1 MKQMEEEDLTQPEQV
16 ESTVVEF
23 EPDPTECEFI
33 TVNGVEILR
42 PRRVARRQ
50 CTLSDILEAIGGD
63 IIPIIP
69 NSDPTM
75 QSTYGDNS
83 RLAKKLGVA
92 LSTVYDWRKKYK
104 VVDDAM
110 LQEAE
115 RDLDYIENICRSHM
129 LAGDSRA
136 TVKWLE
142 AKGRSRGW
150 GREAASAQERK
161 SDLESELNDLI
172 KNQSPR
178 LRLAGIAKLALEGK
192 YDASV
197 KMLEMN
203 ALDRK

>member
-1 MKQMEEEDLTQPEQV
+1 MKQMEEEEFTQPEQA
-16 ESTVVEF
+16 ESTIVEF

-63 IIPIIP
+63 IIP
-69 NSDPTM
+69 STDPM
-75 QSTYGDNS
+75 AQSTYGDNS

-92 LSTVYDWRKKYK
+92 LSTVYEWRKKYK

-110 LQEAE
+110 RQESE
-115 RDLDYIENICRSHM
+115 RDLDFIENICRSHM
-129 LAGDSRA
+129 IAGDSRA

-150 GREAASAQERK
+150 GREAASAQEKK
-161 SDLESELNDLI
+161 SELESELNDLI

-178 LRLAGIAKLALEGK
+178 IRLAGIAKLALEGK
-192 YDASV
+192 YDPSV
-197 KMLEMN
+197 KMLEMSTE
-203 ALDRK
+203 DKK

>member
-1 MKQMEEEDLTQPEQV
+1 MKQMEESDLQQEEHV

-33 TVNGVEILR
+33 TVNGVEVLR
-42 PRRVARRQ
+42 PKRVARRR
-50 CTLSDILEAIGGD
+50 CTISDILDAIGGD
-63 IIPIIP
+63 IIP
-69 NSDPTM
+69 NTDPM
-75 QSTYGDNS
+75 AQSTYGDNS

-92 LSTVYDWRKKYK
+92 LSTVYEWRKKYK
-104 VVDDAM
+104 VVDEAM
-110 LQEAE
+110 IQEAE
-115 RDLDYIENICRSHM
+115 RDLDHIENLCRSHM

-178 LRLAGIAKLALEGK
+178 IRLAGIAKLALEGK
-192 YDASV
+192 YDPSV

-203 ALDRK
+203 GLDKK